1 MSNLFQKAFVHVL
14 REQPTPEEIT
24 DRDAMEQTLDKGSDP
39 TMFDSDKEA
48 VADHL
53 AATSKIQAQMV
64 GTLSEWISRLEEFSD
79 YLNGTGSNSIQSK
92 LKNAV
97 PDTLFDKI
105 RVAETKK
112 IARVSM
118 EISALTEMLKGYSAS
133 AADAKYRFQ

>member
-1 MSNLFQKAFVHVL
+1 MSNLFKKAFVHVL
-14 REQPTPEEIT
+14 HEQPVPEEIS
-24 DRDAMEQTLDKGSDP
+24 DKDAMRQTLDKGTDP
-39 TMFDSDKEA
+39 TDFDSDSNA
-48 VADHL
+48 AADHL

-64 GTLSEWISRLEEFSD
+64 GTLSEWITKLEEFSD
-79 YLNGTGSNSIQSK
+79 YLNGTGGNSIQSK

-112 IARVSM
+112 IARVAM

-133 AADAKYRFQ
+133 ASDAKYRFQ